1 MDINQIIA
9 LLIGNS
15 AIFAF
20 IQYLITRQDKKKD
33 KTAELAKQLDETK
46 TEIIDKIDG
55 LNVKIDKNNIEQIK
69 TTLIIHFDR
78 IQNGEKLSERVI
90 RRLHTE
96 YDAYLALGDGDS
108 YISNQYQRLT
118 NEGKF

>member
-78 IQNGEKLSERVI
+78 IQNGEKLSEGVI

-108 YISNQYQRLT
+108 YISNQYEHLT